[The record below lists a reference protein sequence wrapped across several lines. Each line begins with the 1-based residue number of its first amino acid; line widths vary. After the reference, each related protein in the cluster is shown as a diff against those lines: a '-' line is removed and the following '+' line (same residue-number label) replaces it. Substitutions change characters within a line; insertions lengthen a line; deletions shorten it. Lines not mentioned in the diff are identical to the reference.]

1 MRAHNGSDVWAVF
14 RAKDYLPKLTVVYF
28 YVWEGVRR
36 HTRRVKPTPEEEGY
50 VATQDAWNQ
59 RRRRRSTS
67 QQKTP
72 EEECVTT
79 QDAWHQRREPKIVE
93 LNSLNFSHSFSMVVL
108 NTTDAIFFR
117 PLALPWRTSGFRR
130 RGKFE
135 FTEEENTA
143 AIASVV

>member
-1 MRAHNGSDVWAVF
+1 MF

-28 YVWEGVRR
+28 LRVRRGTSQHKTRETNAGGGGVRR
-36 HTRRVKPTPEEEGY
+36 NTRRVKPTPEEEEY
-50 VATQDAWNQ
+50 VATKDAGGGGVCHNT
-59 RRRRRSTS
+59 RR
-67 QQKTP
+67 
-72 EEECVTT
+72 V
-79 QDAWHQRREPKIVE
+79 REPKIVE

-108 NTTDAIFFR
+108 NTMDAIFFR